1 MQANNRSTT
10 TTQASPNGG
19 HGSNGQPTT
28 PPLAD
33 EQAPPRGG
41 QTGHGGDEHVVPDDL
56 PPVSRGATVLI
67 GVVVLAL
74 FGGLFLLGWIPHRH
88 KQAEAAKD
96 AHEAVEAKPVVD
108 VATPSRSDATIE
120 LNLPANVEAY
130 QRTSMYARTSGY
142 LKPLSEGI
150 DIGADVKKGQL
161 LAEIAAPEVD
171 AQLEEAKAALL
182 QAQVTV
188 ERANK
193 ENAFAK
199 GTYDRYIGL
208 SKTGGVTGQQLEEK
222 RVALSISES
231 SKKNADASVA
241 VADAAIKR
249 LTATQQFQQIVAPFD
264 GVITAR
270 NFDAGA
276 LISAT
281 NARELF
287 RVEQI
292 DRLRVFVNVPQ
303 TYAMQVRNR
312 QEAELFVRDVPGMA
326 DKPFKGTV
334 ARSAEAIDPSTR
346 TMRVEIDVPNPDRTL
361 KSGTYGQVKFK
372 IRLDQ
377 PPMVVPTSALVF
389 GQKGMT
395 VALVEA
401 GEKVRFQEV
410 RVGRDF
416 GAEAEVT
423 GLTGAERVVTNP
435 GDRLADGVEVALH
448 KKAGKPAGG
457 AGAGGNAVGG
467 SPAGGDAPATV
478 PAAGAKAQAAAQ

>member
-1 MQANNRSTT
+1 MPTNNRSTT
-10 TTQASPNGG
+10 TTTQTSPNGG
-19 HGSNGQPTT
+19 RGSNGQPTT
-28 PPLAD
+28 PPVAD
-33 EQAPPRGG
+33 ERERAARGDPAADGGGNHG
-41 QTGHGGDEHVVPDDL
+41 QDEHAVPTDL
-56 PPVSRGATVLI
+56 PPVSRGAAVLI

-74 FGGLFLLGWIPHRH
+74 VGGLFLLGWIPHRH
-88 KQAEAAKD
+88 KQAEAAND
-96 AHEAVEAKPVVD
+96 AKEAVETKPIVD
-108 VATPSRSDATIE
+108 VAAPKRSDATVE
-120 LNLPANVEAY
+120 LTLPANVEAF

-142 LKPLSEGI
+142 LKPLAEGI
-150 DIGADVKKGQL
+150 DIGADVKKGQV

-171 AQLEEAKAALL
+171 AELEQAKAALL

-199 GTYDRYIGL
+199 GTYDRYVGL

-249 LTATQQFQQIVAPFD
+249 LTATQEFQRIVAPFD

-292 DRLRVFVNVPQ
+292 DRLRVYVNVPQ
-303 TYAMQVRNR
+303 TYAMQVRNG
-312 QEAELFVRDVPGMA
+312 QEAELYVRDVAGRP
-326 DKPFKGTV
+326 DKPYVGKV
-334 ARSAEAIDPSTR
+334 ARSAEAIDPATR
-346 TMRVEIDVPNPDRTL
+346 TMRVEVDVPNPDRTL
-361 KSGTYGQVKFK
+361 KSGTWGQVKFK
-372 IRLDQ
+372 IHLEQ

-389 GQKGMT
+389 GAKRMQ
-395 VALVEA
+395 VAVVEP
-401 GEKVRFQEV
+401 GEKVKFKDV
-410 RVGRDF
+410 SVGRDF

-423 GLTGAERVVTNP
+423 GLTATDRVVTNP
-435 GDRLADGVEVALH
+435 GDRLADGVEVVLH
-448 KKAGKPAGG
+448 KKAGGGPPQGGGSPPATQPAPAGG
-457 AGAGGNAVGG
+457 
-467 SPAGGDAPATV
+467 
-478 PAAGAKAQAAAQ
+478 KAQASAQ